1 MVCGVAAYKS
11 VFSSPSSQASGAE
24 AGVPPLSSR
33 ASIETMSLGESGVS
47 ADPLQGL
54 LQDGRVARLGK
65 NRMCS
70 NAALPGASHCR
81 ACKCDKHACDKRKS
95 RREIYCAAHAQEQS
109 KLTKMPVYEQMVGL
123 RIGCRVAVEIADGSP
138 TRLDVGKNE
147 SV

>member
-1 MVCGVAAYKS
+1 MDTLGFVKKELYHEYCDAVIGGVGRFCG
-11 VFSSPSSQASGAE
+11 PS
-24 AGVPPLSSR
+24 R
-33 ASIETMSLGESGVS
+33 
-47 ADPLQGL
+47 GL

-65 NRMCS
+65 NRVCS

-81 ACKCDKHACDKRKS
+81 ACKCEKHDCDKRKS
-95 RREIYCAAHAQEQS
+95 PREIYCAAHAQEQS